1 MCGIAGYLSANHFL
15 GSNPSNVVRNMIS
28 TLAHRGPD
36 DEGVWI
42 DPLDAIAL
50 GHRRL
55 SIIDISAAGKQP
67 MVSESG
73 RYVLVF
79 NGEIYN
85 HIRLRGELPPRCWK
99 GHSDTE
105 TLLAAIE
112 YWGLRL
118 ALTKCVGMFALALW
132 DSELM
137 LLSLSRDRLGEK
149 PLYYGWQ
156 GADFLFG
163 SELKAFKAHPSFKK
177 EIDRDALGLYVSHG
191 YVPAPFSI
199 FQGIQKL
206 QPGSI
211 VSVSS
216 KNYQSQDFDTLY
228 YWSLESITENIEAR
242 RFMGSPLQ
250 AVTELEGLVKNSI
263 AQQCQSDVP
272 LGAFLSGGV
281 DSSTVVAV
289 MQSLEKKPVH
299 TFSIGFN
306 EINYDESRYAK
317 LVSDHLKT
325 KHTEFIVTPKD
336 ALNVIPD
343 LPWIYDEPFAD
354 PSQIPT
360 ILLSRLASQYVKVSL
375 SGDGGDELFGGYS
388 RYEDVTRLLCRLE
401 KVPKLIRSVGG
412 SLFLSESYRKVLSEL
427 DIDSFYAFS
436 NKQWKNHP
444 NLVINDSPLKNM
456 RTQISKLISSLQER
470 MMYADS
476 LDYLPNDILVKV
488 DRASMSCGL
497 ETRVPLLDHRI
508 VEFAWSLPY
517 SIKAY
522 SGVPKWPLKQILYKY
537 VPNHLIDRPKMGFG
551 VPLGE
556 WLRGPLRK
564 WAENLLDEKKLKRQG
579 LFDPTPILKEWELH
593 MSGRKD
599 RHYGLWT
606 ILMFQAWLEQNT

>member
-15 GSNPSNVVRNMIS
+15 GGNPSNIVRDMIG
-28 TLAHRGPD
+28 TLVHRGPD

-42 DPLDAIAL
+42 DPLGAITL

-55 SIIDISAAGKQP
+55 SIIDVSVAGKQP

-85 HIRLRGELPPRCWK
+85 HITLRRELPSRSWR

-105 TLLAAIE
+105 TLLAGIE
-112 YWGLRL
+112 HWGLRL

-132 DSELM
+132 DSELR

-156 GADFLFG
+156 GADFLFS
-163 SELKAFKAHPSFKK
+163 SELKALKAHPSFKK
-177 EIDRDALGLYVSHG
+177 EIDRDALDLYVSHG

-199 FQGIQKL
+199 FQGIKKL
-206 QPGSI
+206 EPGSI

-216 KNYQSQDFDTLY
+216 ENYINQDFDTSY
-228 YWSLESITENIEAR
+228 YWSLENIAENIEAR
-242 RFMGSPLQ
+242 RFNRSPLE
-250 AVTELEGLVKNSI
+250 AVAELEALLKHSI

-272 LGAFLSGGV
+272 LGAFLSGGI
-281 DSSTVVAV
+281 DSSTVVAI
-289 MQSLEKKPVH
+289 MQSLENKPIH

-317 LVSDHLKT
+317 LVSNHLKT

-360 ILLSRLASQYVKVSL
+360 ILLSRLASQFVKVSL

-388 RYEDVTRLLCRLE
+388 RYEDITRLLSRLE
-401 KVPKLIRSVGG
+401 RVPKFIRSVGG
-412 SLFLSESYRKVLSEL
+412 SLFLSESYREALSEL
-427 DIDSFYAFS
+427 DTDSFYAFS
-436 NKQWKNHP
+436 NEQWKNHP
-444 NLVINDSPLKNM
+444 NLVIKGSPLKNT
-456 RTQISKLISSLQER
+456 RTNIPKLISCPQEK

-508 VEFAWSLPY
+508 VEYAWSLPY

-522 SGVPKWPLKQILYKY
+522 SGAPKWPLKQILYKY
-537 VPNHLIDRPKMGFG
+537 VPSNLIDRPKMGFG
-551 VPLGE
+551 IPLGD

-564 WAENLLDEKKLKRQG
+564 WAEDLLDETKLKRQG
-579 LFDPTPILKEWELH
+579 FFKPAPILKEWELH
-593 MSGRKD
+593 ISGKKD

-606 ILMFQAWLEQNT
+606 ILMFQAWLEQNI

>member
-1 MCGIAGYLSANHFL
+1 MCGIAGYLSADQFL
-15 GSNPSNVVRNMIS
+15 ESDSSETIKKMIG
-28 TLAHRGPD
+28 TLVHRGPD

-42 DPLDAIAL
+42 DRLHPVAL

-85 HIRLRGELPPRCWK
+85 HIKLRGELPSHRWE

-112 YWGLRL
+112 YWGLRH

-132 DSELM
+132 DSELRI
-137 LLSLSRDRLGEK
+137 LSLSRDRVGEK

-156 GADFLFG
+156 GTDFLFG
-163 SELKAFKAHPSFKK
+163 SELKALRAHPSFKK
-177 EIDRDALGLYVSHG
+177 EIDRDALDLYVNRG

-206 QPGSI
+206 EPGSI

-216 KNYQSQDFDTLY
+216 KNYISKDYDTSY
-228 YWSLESITENIEAR
+228 YWSLENIIENIEAR
-242 RFMGSPLQ
+242 RFTGSPLQ
-250 AVTELEGLVKNSI
+250 AVSELEELLKNSI

-281 DSSTVVAV
+281 DSSTVVAI
-289 MQSLEKKPVH
+289 MQSLEKNPVH

-317 LVSDHLKT
+317 LVSNHLKT

-336 ALNVIPD
+336 ALSVIPA

-360 ILLSRLASQYVKVSL
+360 ILLSRLASQFVKVSL

-388 RYEDVTRLLCRLE
+388 RYDDITRLLSRLE
-401 KVPKLIRSVGG
+401 RVPKFIRSVGG
-412 SLFLSESYRKVLSEL
+412 SLFLSGSYRQALSEL

-436 NKQWKNHP
+436 NKQWKNHS
-444 NLVINDSPLKNM
+444 NLVIKDSSLKK
-456 RTQISKLISSLQER
+456 TQTKISKLIRCPQEK

-476 LDYLPNDILVKV
+476 LGYLPNDILVKV

-497 ETRVPLLDHRI
+497 ETRAPLLDHRVI
-508 VEFAWSLPY
+508 EYAWSLPY

-522 SGVPKWPLKQILYKY
+522 SGTPKWPLKQVLYKY
-537 VPNHLIDRPKMGFG
+537 VPNNLIDRPKMGFG
-551 VPLGE
+551 IPLGD

-564 WAENLLDEKKLKRQG
+564 WAEDLLDESKIKQQG
-579 LFDPTPILKEWELH
+579 FFEAAPILKEWELH
-593 MSGRKD
+593 ISGKKD

-606 ILMFQAWLEQNT
+606 ILMFQAWLEQNI